1 MRTRKVS
8 VNYPLEAF
16 RVSFAW
22 NRKRFLLITGPTNV
36 GKTALAK
43 ALLSPSPLLV
53 THLDDQR
60 IWDPEL
66 YTGMIYDEMSI
77 KHLPRGTTTPTPI
90 SKKLPCGS
98 PLRFGRMMR
107 NCK

>member
-1 MRTRKVS
+1 MSRRKVS

-22 NRKRFLLITGPTNV
+22 NRRRFLLITGPTNV

-43 ALLSPSPLLV
+43 ALLSPAPLLV

-66 YTGMIYDEMSI
+66 YKGLIYDEMSI
-77 KHLPRGTTTPTPI
+77 KHLPRGTMKPTPI
-90 SKKLPCGS
+90 SKKFACGS
-98 PLRFGRMMR
+98 PLRFGITMKK
-107 NCK
+107 CK